1 MNVHHRI
8 LVEFLFKNIFSSIL
22 MIFFCLIYPLVLP
35 DFLLVFMLVV
45 SRGISLTDTRVSQK
59 EKYILNTSILYNV

>member
-1 MNVHHRI
+1 MSI
-8 LVEFLFKNIFSSIL
+8 TEFLLISCSR
-22 MIFFCLIYPLVLP
+22 IFFLVYLWGFFGLIYPLILP
-35 DFLLVFMLVV
+35 DLLLVFMLVV